1 MMGWEEPQY
10 GPVVPEQEP
19 LACLLHVL
27 LAAGRQD
34 LPNLGLHLAEAH
46 LQGVGH
52 KHTQQRVYRHNN

>member
-1 MMGWEEPQY
+1 MGWEEPQYGRPY

-19 LACLLHVL
+19 LAGLLHVL

-46 LQGVGH
+46 LQEQS
-52 KHTQQRVYRHNN
+52 KKNSDKL